1 METMRVLTILLVLF
15 VSACGSDKSSRGE
28 GEAVAFERL
37 HCPAVGHNSI
47 FDEPFQEVIRDQ
59 HRFTEVYLGVDDRL
73 PSEVPDIDFNEK
85 QVIAMVSGF
94 RSSSGYAV
102 DMGSIRRH
110 ADELRVRYLTE
121 RPGDNCG
128 VATVITY
135 PYCLVVTERT
145 NPNLPVR
152 FEEHESINHC
162 E

>member
-1 METMRVLTILLVLF
+1 METMRALIILLVFL
-15 VSACGSDKSSRGE
+15 VAACGSDKSSP
-28 GEAVAFERL
+28 GEAVAYERL

-47 FDEPFQEVIRDQ
+47 FDEPFDEVIRDQ

-73 PSEVPDIDFNEK
+73 PDEVPDIDFSEK
-85 QVIAMVSGF
+85 QVIAMISGF
-94 RSSSGYAV
+94 RPSSGYAV
-102 DMGSIRRH
+102 DMGSVRRH

-128 VATVITY
+128 VATVVTY

-145 NPNLPVR
+145 HPDLPVH